1 VAGLRRR
8 CVGYSHVLL
17 LYTRRCRTSTHSVSL
32 AELGAAWAQGKAE
45 RRSAARYEVRDSQC
59 DRVPPCCW
67 RAERLDAAL
76 AAHTRH
82 SFRRSVPPSPAMTD
96 AYLSGHKVVPTIEA
110 MLSSLKDTQPEN
122 PYAAMVRAG
131 HRRYSC

>member
-1 VAGLRRR
+1 MTGCR
-8 CVGYSHVLL
+8 LL
-17 LYTRRCRTSTHSVSL
+17 LASGEVGCR
-32 AELGAAWAQGKAE
+32 AGCRAA
-45 RRSAARYEVRDSQC
+45 
-59 DRVPPCCW
+59 
-67 RAERLDAAL
+67 

-122 PYAAMVRAG
+122 PYAAMVSAG

>member
-1 VAGLRRR
+1 
-8 CVGYSHVLL
+8 
-17 LYTRRCRTSTHSVSL
+17 
-32 AELGAAWAQGKAE
+32 
-45 RRSAARYEVRDSQC
+45 
-59 DRVPPCCW
+59 
-67 RAERLDAAL
+67 
-76 AAHTRH
+76 
-82 SFRRSVPPSPAMTD
+82 MTD